1 MQGIE
6 EFLTAWAAAEQAGD
20 TAMLEMLLAG
30 DFTAVGAA

>member
-6 EFLTAWAAAEQAGD
+6 EFLTARAAAEQAGG
-20 TAMLEMLLAG
+20 TATLEMLLAG